1 MISARIERPGQRMK
15 PIAFEGRFGWLHAGT
30 GKRGVVLC
38 NTYGHEHVWTYN
50 GMRHLADEL
59 SARGIWVLRFD
70 YLGTGDSAGVDAQDD
85 QFDSAVRDIHAAVDF
100 LKSESGI
107 EHVSLCGF
115 RVGAAFALEAALQ
128 KPVDDLVLLAPVTS
142 GRTYMREL
150 SIVRKTWLDQ
160 LAPPL
165 RAAQPETPFNV
176 LGQVYGDAFKRA
188 LEGVDLAK
196 RVKQA
201 ARAPARRALVM
212 QARTGANDPLRDAF
226 AALGVDVDT
235 RLFED
240 LTGFVQET
248 AFSTLPARTYGEAI
262 EWMSDGCARG
272 TLCALRSEWQQDC
285 VIDTPEAIER
295 VVWIGDEGLVGI
307 VCEPRAMSTRG
318 PAYLLTNTSASAR
331 VGDSRL
337 AVRMARELARRGI
350 ASLRFD
356 ARGRGDSPRDPQVG
370 QGHHTF
376 SSIYASTAT
385 DDTAAAARWLSRQ
398 GYKSIITF
406 GICSGAYHA
415 LKAGIVEPA
424 ITGVVA
430 VNIPVF
436 KQPQDKPADAPREA
450 ARNSMA
456 GYAISVLDPA
466 KWKSVLRGE
475 KNLLPVAR
483 FVAGNLLARVRS
495 RIADTL
501 HLDALSAST
510 GPVTEPL
517 PMMRALDA
525 KGVKTVLVHGAYD
538 ASMDLLSAHFGNGG
552 ARLSRLA
559 SVRVAILD
567 DIDHALF
574 NAASSAQVIALCES
588 VIKQTDTHDVDV
600 SLPQGAHAVS

>member
-1 MISARIERPGQRMK
+1 
-15 PIAFEGRFGWLHAGT
+15 
-30 GKRGVVLC
+30 
-38 NTYGHEHVWTYN
+38 
-50 GMRHLADEL
+50 
-59 SARGIWVLRFD
+59 LRFD
-70 YLGTGDSAGVDAQDD
+70 YRGTGDSAGIDGEPD
-85 QFDSAVRDIHAAVDF
+85 QFDTAVSDIHAAIDC
-100 LKSESGI
+100 LKAETGV
-107 EHVSLCGF
+107 ETVSLCGF
-115 RVGAAFALEAALQ
+115 RVGAAFALAAALQ
-128 KPVDDLVLLAPVTS
+128 RPVDDLVLLAPMTS

-150 SIVRKTWLDQ
+150 SVVRKTWLEQ

-165 RAAQPETPFNV
+165 RAVQSETPFSV
-176 LGQVYGDAFKRA
+176 LGQVYGDAFKRT
-188 LEGVDLAK
+188 LESVDLVESLRQAAFAPAK
-196 RVKQA
+196 RV
-201 ARAPARRALVM
+201 LVM
-212 QARTGANDPLRDAF
+212 QPRIGASDPLRDALT
-226 AALGVDVDT
+226 ALGAEARTD
-235 RLFED
+235 LFED
-240 LTGFVQET
+240 LTSFTQET
-248 AFSTLPARTYGEAI
+248 AFSVLPARTYGHAI
-262 EWMSDGCARG
+262 EWMSDGHARG
-272 TLCALRSEWQQDC
+272 DASSMATHRTPDP
-285 VIDTPEAIER
+285 VIETPEAIER
-295 VVWIGDEGLVGI
+295 PVCIGDDALVGI
-307 VCEPRAMSTRG
+307 LCEPRTGAARG
-318 PAYLLTNTSASAR
+318 SVYLLANTSASAR

-337 AVRMARELARRGI
+337 SVRIARELARRGI

-356 ARGRGDSPRDPQVG
+356 ARGRGDSPRDPQAT
-370 QGHHTF
+370 QAHHTF
-376 SSIYASTAT
+376 SSIYAPSAT
-385 DDTAAAARWLSRQ
+385 DDTACAARWLARQ
-398 GYKSIITF
+398 GYQSIFTF

-415 LKAGIVEPA
+415 LKAGLIEPA

-436 KQPQDKPADAPREA
+436 KQPEEKAAGAPRGT

-574 NAASSAQVIALCES
+574 NAASSAQIIALCES
-588 VIKQTDTHDVDV
+588 FIKQTDTHDVDV
-600 SLPQGAHAVS
+600 PLPQGAHAVS